1 MAERLKILEMV
12 RDGKVSPQQAVELL
26 GAIEGAS
33 GHAPSIVDNFVE
45 IHSDQASPRRLRIVT
60 TSDKGTTSFE
70 IPLGIIKFINGLF
83 PNSFKLTVNNKSLS
97 REQLMD
103 RIYSGTPGVI
113 YREERDRGGQ
123 VTIELV

>member
-70 IPLGIIKFINGLF
+70 IPLGLIKFFDGLF
-83 PNSFKLTVNNKSLS
+83 PNRFKLNVNNKALN
-97 REQLMD
+97 REQVMD
-103 RIYSGTPGVI
+103 RIYSGSSGEI
-113 YREERDRGGQ
+113 YRDTSEKGGR
-123 VTIELV
+123 VVVELV